1 MMTHTRRMEG
11 KRVLV
16 TGSGTGIGRGVALE
30 FAREGAAVV
39 LHYAHSE
46 AGAASAVDEIRS
58 AGGKADVFQAD
69 LADIEQVQGLA
80 SQAMD
85 FLGGLDVLVN
95 NAGITMNKP
104 FLEVTP
110 EQFDTLYNVNIRGM
124 YFLTQAAVPT
134 MIEQG
139 SGAVINL
146 TSVHAFAGMTEH
158 TIYAG
163 TKAAIVGFTRVLALE
178 LATKGVR
185 VNAIAPGWI
194 LVENHLKVLGE
205 FDQESAGNTIPAGVI
220 GAPHDIGKLALF
232 LASEESRY
240 IVGQT
245 LVIDG
250 GMLAIMPLTGDFRE
264 TRQEQ
269 WGQGYVPGL

>member
-1 MMTHTRRMEG
+1 MTHTRRMEG
-11 KRVLV
+11 RRVLV

-46 AGAASAVDEIRS
+46 AGAASAVEEIRS

-69 LADIEQVQGLA
+69 LADIEQVKGLA
-80 SQAMD
+80 SQAIE

-124 YFLTQAAVPT
+124 YFLTQATVPT

-205 FDQESAGNTIPAGVI
+205 FDQQSAGTTIPAGVI

-250 GMLAIMPLTGDFRE
+250 GMLAIMPLSGDFRE
-264 TRQEQ
+264 ARQEQ
-269 WGQGYVPGL
+269 WGQGYVPGV

>member
-1 MMTHTRRMEG
+1 MTHTRRMEG

-58 AGGKADVFQAD
+58 DGGTAEAFQAD
-69 LADIEQVQGLA
+69 LADIEQVRALA
-80 SQAMD
+80 SQAIE

-104 FLEVTP
+104 FLQVTP
-110 EQFDTLYNVNIRGM
+110 EQFDTLYDVNIRGM

-139 SGAVINL
+139 KGAVINL

-205 FDQESAGNTIPAGVI
+205 FDQQSAGSTIPAGVI

-232 LASEESRY
+232 LASDESRY

-250 GMLAIMPLTGDFRE
+250 GMLAIMPLSGDFRE
-264 TRQEQ
+264 PRQEQ

>member
-1 MMTHTRRMEG
+1 MTHTRRMEG

-46 AGAASAVDEIRS
+46 AGAASAVDEIRG
-58 AGGKADVFQAD
+58 AGGSAEVFQAD
-69 LADIEQVQGLA
+69 LADIEQVRALA
-80 SQAMD
+80 SQAID

-104 FLEVTP
+104 FLQVTP
-110 EQFDTLYNVNIRGM
+110 EQFDTLYDVNIRGM

-139 SGAVINL
+139 NGAVINL

-178 LATKGVR
+178 LATRGVR

-205 FDQESAGNTIPAGVI
+205 FDQQSAGSTIPAGVI

-232 LASEESRY
+232 LASDESRY

-250 GMLAIMPLTGDFRE
+250 GMLAIMPLSGDFRE
-264 TRQEQ
+264 PRQEQ

>member
-1 MMTHTRRMEG
+1 MTHTRRMDG

-46 AGAASAVDEIRS
+46 AGAASAVEEIRS

-69 LADIEQVQGLA
+69 LADIEQVKGLA
-80 SQAMD
+80 SQAIE

-104 FLEVTP
+104 FLGVTP

-124 YFLTQAAVPT
+124 YFLTQATVPT

-205 FDQESAGNTIPAGVI
+205 FDQQSAGTTIPAGVI

-250 GMLAIMPLTGDFRE
+250 GMLAIMPLSGDFRE
-264 TRQEQ
+264 ARQEQ
-269 WGQGYVPGL
+269 WGQGYVPGV